1 MSIVVYERDEESL
14 LNLKAILEEIGHFDN
29 FMSNRVSQ
37 ILQMMGLE
45 SHPIL
50 AELNSGIAVEVTL
63 LIANVDAGEDVL
75 DLLKAIKT
83 DIRYKDV
90 PIVVTSAQGFNQ
102 NVMTAYAFGAV
113 DYIRKPFST
122 DETKARIHASLRLN
136 HEINRRKAR
145 ENEITEI
152 ANQLRDL
159 TQVLRKLS
167 LIDPL
172 TEVANRRAF
181 EQTAEQEFKRARRN
195 KKALSVLLFDVDHF
209 KMYNDHYGHQAGDL
223 CLHKV
228 AQEVQATIKRPGDM
242 LARYGGEEFAI
253 ILPETDIQGASIIA
267 ERILKSVEQL
277 AIRHDY
283 NSAAPVVT
291 VSVGVATYDT
301 YDAECTPEKL
311 IEMAD
316 KAMYE
321 AKKQG
326 RNRVASMQSDL
337 ISPFYIE
344 AR

>member
-1 MSIVVYERDEESL
+1 VVITSSL
-14 LNLKAILEEIGHFDN
+14 
-29 FMSNRVSQ
+29 
-37 ILQMMGLE
+37 
-45 SHPIL
+45 
-50 AELNSGIAVEVTL
+50 
-63 LIANVDAGEDVL
+63 
-75 DLLKAIKT
+75 
-83 DIRYKDV
+83 
-90 PIVVTSAQGFNQ
+90 GFNQ

-113 DYIRKPFST
+113 DFIRKPFSR

-209 KMYNDHYGHQAGDL
+209 KLYNDHYGHQAGDL
-223 CLHKV
+223 CLHKL

-253 ILPETDIQGASIIA
+253 ILPETDVQGASIIA
-267 ERILKSVEQL
+267 ERILKCVEQL
-277 AIRHDY
+277 GIRHEY
-283 NSAAPVVT
+283 NSAAPFVT
-291 VSVGVATYDT
+291 VSVGVATYDS
-301 YDAECTPEKL
+301 YDVECTPEKL

-326 RNRVASMQSDL
+326 RNRVVSTQSEM
-337 ISPFYIE
+337 ISPFFIE
-344 AR
+344 AQ

>member
-14 LNLKAILEEIGHFDN
+14 LNLRTILEEIGHFDN

-181 EQTAEQEFKRARRN
+181 EQTAEQEFKRARRS

-337 ISPFYIE
+337 INPFYIE

>member
-1 MSIVVYERDEESL
+1 
-14 LNLKAILEEIGHFDN
+14 
-29 FMSNRVSQ
+29 
-37 ILQMMGLE
+37 
-45 SHPIL
+45 
-50 AELNSGIAVEVTL
+50 
-63 LIANVDAGEDVL
+63 
-75 DLLKAIKT
+75 
-83 DIRYKDV
+83 
-90 PIVVTSAQGFNQ
+90 
-102 NVMTAYAFGAV
+102 
-113 DYIRKPFST
+113 
-122 DETKARIHASLRLN
+122 
-136 HEINRRKAR
+136 
-145 ENEITEI
+145 
-152 ANQLRDL
+152 
-159 TQVLRKLS
+159 
-167 LIDPL
+167 
-172 TEVANRRAF
+172 
-181 EQTAEQEFKRARRN
+181 
-195 KKALSVLLFDVDHF
+195 
-209 KMYNDHYGHQAGDL
+209 
-223 CLHKV
+223 
-228 AQEVQATIKRPGDM
+228 M

-337 ISPFYIE
+337 INPFYIE